1 MAKEARSWNFAT
13 IGPWICHFEI
23 YCQMRGLENALMDT
37 LANPDF
43 LDATVERIDAIQ
55 TVMLERMLTELNDE
69 LDIVFISD
77 DMGMQD
83 SMLISLDSWETH
95 FKHRLKNWWRWP
107 VNAKC
112 SSLKPSG
119 HATCLSLKK

>member
-1 MAKEARSWNFAT
+1 
-13 IGPWICHFEI
+13 
-23 YCQMRGLENALMDT
+23 MRGLENALMDT

-83 SMLISLDSWETH
+83 SMLISLDSW
-95 FKHRLKNWWRWP
+95 KRI
-107 VNAKC
+107 
-112 SSLKPSG
+112 
-119 HATCLSLKK
+119 LSTG